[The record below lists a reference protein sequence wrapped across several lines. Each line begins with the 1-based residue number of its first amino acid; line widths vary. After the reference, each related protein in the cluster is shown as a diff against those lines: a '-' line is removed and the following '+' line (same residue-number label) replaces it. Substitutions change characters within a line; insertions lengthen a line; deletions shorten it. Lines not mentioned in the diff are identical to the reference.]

1 MQLPAHIPVLSMR
14 WNCSEPLSTVFP
26 EDIAKYFRHFF
37 PGFLALPAIQDYQIR
52 HTGFPAWLAIRWP
65 LATQDP
71 APLMHSQHLWDVAV
85 TTCQSSSSS
94 VWLLLKTPHL
104 EPSCTWSPASQ
115 LSPTAVVFDEGFATY
130 ICHDDITLCITDESY
145 IYQSTSIS
153 WSTKCNIVTRQWML
167 TTLVEQ
173 LTPSIAKLVGE
184 KGLRNPWISLNASW
198 PLRMGSE

>member
-71 APLMHSQHLWDVAV
+71 APLMHSQHLWDAHLPIQQLICL
-85 TTCQSSSSS
+85 TALENSSSGAILHMVSCKPVVSNGSS
-94 VWLLLKTPHL
+94 VWWRFCYLHMPWWHYIVHHWWILHL
-104 EPSCTWSPASQ
+104 PVHKHFMINQMQHS
-115 LSPTAVVFDEGFATY
+115 D
-130 ICHDDITLCITDESY
+130 
-145 IYQSTSIS
+145 
-153 WSTKCNIVTRQWML
+153 
-167 TTLVEQ
+167 
-173 LTPSIAKLVGE
+173 
-184 KGLRNPWISLNASW
+184 
-198 PLRMGSE
+198 